1 MSKELELAK
10 YYFDLSN
17 TSSFTEIATLFDEK
31 STFCTRNLDYFIG
44 VKNIMPMQ
52 KAHHSSYQKLHWEV
66 TTVEEVKPGVIRFD
80 FDFSGLNKANELIQ
94 FSGIEYV
101 VIRDGII
108 RHIDIRSA

>member
-17 TSSFTEIATLFDEK
+17 ASDFTTIETLFDEK
-31 STFCTRNLDYFIG
+31 STFCTRNLDYFVG
-44 VKNIMPMQ
+44 VKNIMSMQ
-52 KAHHSSYQKLHWEV
+52 KAHHGSYQKLRWEV
-66 TTVEEVKPGVIRFD
+66 TTVEEIKAGVMRFE
-80 FDFSGLNKANELIQ
+80 FDFSALNKANELIQ
-94 FSGIEYV
+94 FSGIEFV